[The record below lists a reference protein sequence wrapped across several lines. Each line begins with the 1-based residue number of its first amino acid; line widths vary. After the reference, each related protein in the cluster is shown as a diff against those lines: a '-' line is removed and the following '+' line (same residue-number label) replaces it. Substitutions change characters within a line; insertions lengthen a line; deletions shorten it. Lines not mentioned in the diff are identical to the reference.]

1 MLDCLGVPQS
11 LLILC
16 EEQSFRLGKSLS
28 SCVTE
33 ALTDWV
39 ENQTGRTILELVGIE
54 NDEHDGPHLLSLMA
68 KTA

>member
-16 EEQSFRLGKSLS
+16 EEQSLRLGMPLS

-39 ENQTGRTILELVGIE
+39 EAQTGCTILELVGIE
-54 NDEHDGPHLLSLMA
+54 NDDNDGPQLVTMA